1 MGKKS
6 AKHVEQEIRQAIN
19 DLPSL
24 LFKQQDSP
32 PIKKS
37 LHTRVTDSDYH
48 QGQKKKK
55 ILVGIGVAI
64 VTITVVILWIS
75 NIESFVDKTIEESI
89 TKTTILQEQTKTLK
103 QVIEG
108 EITDKTEQNSI
119 ETLLQKTNTI
129 DSIKQTL
136 TALVSK
142 SASSTEDIST
152 TTKDIITSS
161 TPPITTEPSTSSTTE
176 NTTAS
181 STEQQ

>member
-37 LHTRVTDSDYH
+37 LHARVTDSTYH

-64 VTITVVILWIS
+64 VAITVVILWIS
-75 NIESFVDKTIEESI
+75 NIESFVDKTIEESK
-89 TKTTILQEQTKTLK
+89 TKTAILQEQTKTLK

-136 TALVSK
+136 STLVSNTT
-142 SASSTEDIST
+142 SSTNDIST
-152 TTKDIITSS
+152 TTAQIITSS
-161 TPPITTEPSTSSTTE
+161 TAPITTDQTTSSTEE
-176 NTTAS
+176 NTSTS